1 MARPTKV
8 TQTFASGISIPFRA
22 DSDGGVALSEGET
35 YIQAQVLMCVRPNES
50 DNPFQDLG
58 VGQEA
63 VFQSA
68 ADPDWKLVI
77 RRRIERQFEELDRE
91 NLARLKK
98 VRFEP
103 GDGNGDLRVV
113 IQYTNLETT
122 TEGEAATVVGF
133 ETSRD
138 LRAV

>member
-1 MARPTKV
+1 MAKPTKV
-8 TQTFASGISIPFRA
+8 SQTFASGMSLPFRA
-22 DSDGGVALSEGET
+22 DSDGGVAVSEGET
-35 YIQAQVLMCVRPNES
+35 YIKMQVLMCVRPNDS

-63 VFQSA
+63 VFQNA

-103 GDGNGDLRVV
+103 GDESGDLRVV
-113 IQYTNLETT
+113 VQYTNLETT
-122 TEGEAATVVGF
+122 TEGEAAVLVGR
-133 ETSRD
+133 EASRN
-138 LRAV
+138 LKAV